1 MYWLHFQKV
10 PVLIDE
16 IEEKTIRDEKIVSEL
31 KLEMF
36 DGSPSTISWN
46 IDKVARR
53 DKKLRPV
60 FIPFWTDQ
68 DIISFSLHSEIGHPA
83 SMETKSENI
92 LFEIYCLFIQRLG
105 LLYKKMFI
113 E

>member
-1 MYWLHFQKV
+1 MSSLSPVPKVSNIIIIRKWLQWYCLHFQKV

-16 IEEKTIRDEKIVSEL
+16 IEERTIRDEKIVSEL

-36 DGSPSTISWN
+36 DVSPSTISWN

-60 FIPFWTDQ
+60 FIPF
-68 DIISFSLHSEIGHPA
+68 
-83 SMETKSENI
+83 
-92 LFEIYCLFIQRLG
+92 
-105 LLYKKMFI
+105 
-113 E
+113 

>member
-1 MYWLHFQKV
+1 MSSLSPVPKVSNIIIIRKWLKWYCLHFQKV

-16 IEEKTIRDEKIVSEL
+16 IEERTIRDEKIVSEL

-36 DGSPSTISWN
+36 DVSPSTISWN

-60 FIPFWTDQ
+60 FIPF
-68 DIISFSLHSEIGHPA
+68 
-83 SMETKSENI
+83 
-92 LFEIYCLFIQRLG
+92 
-105 LLYKKMFI
+105 
-113 E
+113 